1 MSKINEDTIWKKRPG
16 DKFETFAVE
25 LKEFTKTGRLP
36 ESCDQDMKYCL
47 ELQRERQKEKGLIM
61 KYEFVPRG
69 HFAEGG
75 GIGKGWEDVRYRTRM
90 EYRTCRWERMLY
102 KDKKKI
108 FQSKENTIFYQI
120 ITDTQDSHL
129 VEDDNYTCPNCSAIS
144 KVKELING
152 CSYCGTFFKM
162 EDLFPKTTNFFM
174 IKDHGY
180 TEKEIK
186 GNIFKTMLPC
196 MLVGIVFFTFAYNG
210 QNDWG
215 LFLNLIPGFFAGV
228 FGGGI
233 IGYFLWAILK
243 IGSLFSE
250 AGKSISMAVSATGSG
265 KRFETQMKK
274 YSPEFSYEYFT
285 SKVISML
292 KMIIYAKEPQE
303 LPIYYA
309 KDSKKGIFSDII
321 DSYYRGALALKNFRV
336 QGDYCYVTVDAF
348 MEDLYDGGKIRKK
361 RDVFRLVLRKN
372 ITVPIQ
378 MNFSI
383 TKINCKSCGASFDA
397 TKQRTCPSC
406 NSKYDIVDDD
416 WVIMQITKR

>member
-1 MSKINEDTIWKKRPG
+1 MKKQDEQIVWKKRLG
-16 DKFETFAVE
+16 SKFETFAVE
-25 LKEFTKTGRLP
+25 LEEFTKTGRLP

-75 GIGKGWEDVRYRTRM
+75 GIGRGWEDVRYRTRM

-102 KDKKKI
+102 KDKKKV
-108 FQSKENTIFYQI
+108 FQSKENSLFYQM

-129 VEDDNYTCPNCSAIS
+129 VEEDNYTCPNCSAIS

-174 IKDHGY
+174 IKDQGF
-180 TEKEIK
+180 TEKEINK
-186 GNIFKTMLPC
+186 DIFKTIFPSMLIWFVIC
-196 MLVGIVFFTFAYNG
+196 SYIYNT
-210 QNDWG
+210 QNDNGILLNMISG
-215 LFLNLIPGFFAGV
+215 LFAGV
-228 FGGGI
+228 IGGGI
-233 IGYFLWAILK
+233 MGYFIWAIKK
-243 IGSLFSE
+243 ICSLFAE
-250 AGKSISMAVSATGSG
+250 AGKSISMVASASGSA
-265 KRFETQMKK
+265 KWFENQMKK

-292 KMIIYAKEPQE
+292 KMMIYAKDPRE
-303 LPIYYA
+303 LPFYTGEAIERL
-309 KDSKKGIFSDII
+309 FTDIV
-321 DSYYRGALALKNFRV
+321 DSYYRGALALKKFTV
-336 QGDYCYVTVDAF
+336 QEDYCYVTVDAF
-348 MEDLYDGGKIRKK
+348 MEDLYDGNKIRKK

-372 ITVPIQ
+372 ITIPIQ

-397 TKQRTCPSC
+397 TKQRTCPNC
-406 NSKYDIVDDD
+406 NSKYEIADDD
-416 WVIMQITKR
+416 WQIMQITKR